1 MILER
6 TEHPSWLS
14 NAYLLGDEPGGHGV
28 LVDSNGIN
36 QPLLEAVERYEITI
50 TEVLITH
57 SHADHV
63 VTCADDADRFGV
75 EVLAHPLVRNA
86 GVRVDQT
93 LEDGDTLTVGSMEIE
108 VLATPGHCLDHLA
121 FLANGKH
128 CLTADCLFKGTVG
141 GTMGGGE
148 TGYTDQVHSIMERL
162 MKLPPETQLH
172 PGHKEPTTVAK
183 EWDDEPVHPRV
194 ARRRPAGLRALPSE
208 GRGRDARPLGPG
220 LRRHEQG
227 VGALRRRRR
236 GDRRRVA
243 GRALALPT
251 RPPNPFA
258 RG

>member
-183 EWDDEPVHPRV
+183 EWD
-194 ARRRPAGLRALPSE
+194 
-208 GRGRDARPLGPG
+208 
-220 LRRHEQG
+220 
-227 VGALRRRRR
+227 
-236 GDRRRVA
+236 
-243 GRALALPT
+243 T
-251 RPPNPFA
+251 NPFIRA
-258 RG
+258 WRGVDPQGSEPCRVKGEDATLVLWGPDYDGTNKAWVRFGDGREAIVGGSQVER

>member
-1 MILER
+1 MIVER

-14 NAYLLGDEPGGHGV
+14 NAYLLADEPGGHGV

-36 QPLLEAVERYEITI
+36 QPLLEAVERYELTI

-57 SHADHV
+57 SHPDHV

-93 LEDGDTLTVGSMEIE
+93 LEDGDTLTVGAMEIE
-108 VLATPGHCLDHLA
+108 VIATPGHCLDHLA

-148 TGYTDQVHSIMERL
+148 TGYSDQVNSIMERL
-162 MKLPPETQLH
+162 MKLPPATQLH
-172 PGHKEPTTVAK
+172 PGHKEPTTVEK
-183 EWDDEPVHPRV
+183 EWAE
-194 ARRRPAGLRALPSE
+194 
-208 GRGRDARPLGPG
+208 
-220 LRRHEQG
+220 
-227 VGALRRRRR
+227 
-236 GDRRRVA
+236 
-243 GRALALPT
+243 
-251 RPPNPFA
+251 NPFIRTW
-258 RG
+258 RGADPEGSEACRVKGEDATLVLWGPDYDGTNKAWVRYADGRQAIVGGSQVER